1 VQKKIKID
9 EIYILTT
16 TRGSEVILGK
26 DRGKQTPKVIFKDE
40 LMQLCKKYKIK
51 VPKFENSSKHI
62 ITAKEESLGLSD
74 IRNDKHNKLFP
85 NKVCEF
91 IKEISSG
98 DNTIYCSISGGRK
111 TMSVHLAFAMVLFGR
126 EQDKL
131 LHVLTS
137 EEYEFKGFYPANK
150 KEDKALTI
158 AEIPF
163 IRLRT
168 FLHNKIDASL
178 LDLQYADIVDLTQ
191 QRLKQISSKKLM
203 LNIHKNEIIF
213 NRKKVKLEPLEF
225 AIYYF
230 FIESKKEGGEKT
242 SINIITSPEAAN
254 QIVTFLKEHHPYY
267 FLNDKAKKK
276 WWVHGIDDTN
286 FRTKRSKINDKIKS
300 IIPDDTLLEFYCIN
314 SERSYGNTMYFIQ
327 ADLSQFLIS
336 F

>member
-1 VQKKIKID
+1 MTKNILICVTGLTPQIITETFYCLTVQKKIKID

-126 EQDKL
+126 EQ
-131 LHVLTS
+131 
-137 EEYEFKGFYPANK
+137 
-150 KEDKALTI
+150 
-158 AEIPF
+158 
-163 IRLRT
+163 
-168 FLHNKIDASL
+168 
-178 LDLQYADIVDLTQ
+178 
-191 QRLKQISSKKLM
+191 
-203 LNIHKNEIIF
+203 
-213 NRKKVKLEPLEF
+213 
-225 AIYYF
+225 
-230 FIESKKEGGEKT
+230 
-242 SINIITSPEAAN
+242 
-254 QIVTFLKEHHPYY
+254 
-267 FLNDKAKKK
+267 
-276 WWVHGIDDTN
+276 
-286 FRTKRSKINDKIKS
+286 
-300 IIPDDTLLEFYCIN
+300 
-314 SERSYGNTMYFIQ
+314 
-327 ADLSQFLIS
+327 
-336 F
+336 